1 MHKLLVSKKK
11 AKVFAFVLFLM
22 GLLILSFLN
31 DWWPG
36 IMIVIGVPLAMRQ
49 FSLCR
54 YYDMCVTLFV
64 FLGVFFT
71 ALFSFSER
79 YLLPVLFIVGA
90 IYLSFREYFDSA
102 TAPEDECEDD
112 LNEEI
117 EEDQQEKK

>member
-1 MHKLLVSKKK
+1 MHKLFVSKKK

-22 GLLILSFLN
+22 GLLVLSLIN

-36 IMIVIGVPLAMRQ
+36 IMLVIGIPLAVRQ
-49 FSLCR
+49 FSLGR

-90 IYLSFREYFDSA
+90 IYLSFREYIES
-102 TAPEDECEDD
+102 TTPPEDESEED

-117 EEDQQEKK
+117 EEEQQEKK